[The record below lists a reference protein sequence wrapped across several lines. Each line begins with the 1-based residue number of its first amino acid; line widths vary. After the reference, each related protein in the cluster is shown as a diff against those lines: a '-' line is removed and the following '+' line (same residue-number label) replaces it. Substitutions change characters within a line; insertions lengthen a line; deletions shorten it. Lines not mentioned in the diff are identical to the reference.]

1 MRTIALLTEYD
12 GTRFLGWQSQREG
25 RTIQNE
31 LESAL
36 TVLFEQPIR
45 LYGCSRTDAGV
56 HATGHVSH
64 FKASGSI
71 PSDRIPLALSA
82 ILPEDIA
89 VRLAVE
95 MPETFHAR
103 YGARAKRYTYRIWN
117 TRIRSAITRQTVFH
131 EPRPLDLDAMRQTAL
146 LLTGRHD
153 FSAFMAAGGKTAT
166 TVRTLMDVRVDR
178 IPGDPT
184 IKITVTGDGFLYNMV
199 RILSGTLLYAG
210 LGKIRPED
218 LPEILLSGDRRRAG
232 KTLPAKGLT
241 LEAVY
246 YEQDGRLAT
255 LSGDVLELTANGG
268 ESAPGGYEHGL

>member
-36 TVLFEQPIR
+36 SVLFEQPIR

-56 HATGHVSH
+56 HAIGHVSH

-131 EPRPLDLDAMRQTAL
+131 EPRPLDLGAMRQAAL

-255 LSGDVLELTANGG
+255 LSGDVLELAANGG

>member
-36 TVLFEQPIR
+36 SVLFEQPIR

-56 HATGHVSH
+56 HAIGHVSH

-131 EPRPLDLDAMRQTAL
+131 EPRPLDLDAMRQSAL

-255 LSGDVLELTANGG
+255 LSGDVLELAANGG